1 MNGRSEGPERFSW
14 RANREGVVTIC
25 WSDRPVTILRGRAA
39 LRFLARI
46 DGRDDAAGQL
56 EMAKVTGNFKRGN
69 ERTPRSHLR
78 NRG

>member
-1 MNGRSEGPERFSW
+1 MNGHTGDLERFSW

-25 WSDRPVTILRGRAA
+25 WSDRPVTVLRGRAA

-46 DGRDDAAGQL
+46 DGRDDAAAQL

-69 ERTPRSHLR
+69 ERTARSHVR